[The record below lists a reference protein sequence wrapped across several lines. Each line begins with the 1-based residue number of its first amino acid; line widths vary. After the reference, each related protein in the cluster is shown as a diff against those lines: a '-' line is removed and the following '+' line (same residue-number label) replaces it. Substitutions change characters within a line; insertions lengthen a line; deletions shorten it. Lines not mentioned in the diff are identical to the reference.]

1 MTPIESRY
9 DIRLVTVMALAME
22 AIETLA
28 LEVNCNPEQLVAEQ
42 LFLITKRVHEKG
54 EEQYLNLLSN
64 NYPILDEV
72 LD

>member
-28 LEVNCNPEQLVAEQ
+28 LEFNCNPEQLVAEQ

-54 EEQYLNLLSN
+54 EEQYLNKLMN
-64 NYPILDEV
+64 NYPVLDEV